1 MTTTTETIAT
11 PALPARRRVP
21 RVRSVV
27 AAFVVGAILATTA
40 GAVSLAAYSQ
50 MHAGKILPGVH
61 VGTVDVSGLD
71 RAVAADRLNAAFA
84 SYGQGK
90 LVLSVGTTSE
100 QIAYSDIGRGPDV
113 NAMLDAAFAVGRGGS
128 AADQTVAMLRTLTNG
143 EVVEPRVT
151 FDRDRLSQKFAVIA
165 ARVDRDTV
173 DGEVKTVSGG
183 FNVTQAVEGT
193 YFDYQAASDQLA
205 AQLSQTSAPAEL
217 RVSFEPTVLHPTIT
231 ADATAEAQ
239 AAATRMTKPIL
250 LEAGD
255 EQWTLPATTVR
266 SWIDFGLVNGTYGPQ
281 VDAAAVKKAVAKLA
295 ARIDR
300 SPVNAKFLFGK
311 SNRVVGV
318 TQSSNGR
325 ALDVAATTARIV
337 AVVNARGSAGLSP
350 TESVAPA
357 LVTKV
362 PRLTTEVARK
372 SAPLMRPLASWTTY
386 YEVGSHN
393 GFSANI
399 TVPSMYINGTVVAPG
414 EWFSYLQAIGPITT
428 ARGFK
433 FGGAIINGR
442 SVEGTTLGG
451 GMCSSSTTLFNA
463 VARSG
468 FQIGARR
475 NHYYY
480 IARYPLGLDATVFI
494 DGGYAQDM
502 TWRNDT
508 QYPVLIRA
516 IARPGMIRF
525 TLYSV
530 PTGRSVSLSRPSVK
544 NYISGYTV
552 TRNTTS
558 LPAGTYKQVEYAAN
572 GQDVW
577 VTRTVRDRS
586 GRVIHQE
593 TYYSHYTRMIGIIL
607 HGVA

>member
-1 MTTTTETIAT
+1 MTTTTDTIPNAGLAT
-11 PALPARRRVP
+11 RRRLP
-21 RVRSVV
+21 RARTVV
-27 AAFVVGAILATTA
+27 VAFVVGAILATTA
-40 GAVSLAAYSQ
+40 GAFSLAAYSQ

-61 VGTVDVSGLD
+61 VGAVDVSGLD
-71 RAVAADRLNAAFA
+71 RAAAAERLKAQFA
-84 SYGQGK
+84 SYGQGT
-90 LVLSVGTTSE
+90 LALSVGATSE
-100 QIAYSDIGRGPDV
+100 QISYADLGRRPDMD
-113 NAMLDAAFAVGRGGS
+113 AMLDAAFAVGRGGS
-128 AADQTVAMLRTLTNG
+128 AADETIGMLRTLTNG
-143 EVVEPRVT
+143 EVVQPRVT
-151 FDRDRLSQKFAVIA
+151 FDRDRLTQAFSTIA
-165 ARVDRDTV
+165 AKLDRDPV
-173 DGEVKTVSGG
+173 DGGVKVVPGG
-183 FNVTQAVEGT
+183 FSVTQAVEGAT
-193 YFDYQAASDQLA
+193 FDYHAASDQVA
-205 AQLSQTSAPAEL
+205 TQLSDTNAPAEL
-217 RVSFEPTVLHPTIT
+217 RASFEPTVLQPAIT
-231 ADATAEAQ
+231 ATATAEAQ
-239 AAATRMTKPIL
+239 AAAVRMTKPIV
-250 LEAGD
+250 LEAGA
-255 EQWTLPATTVR
+255 EHWTLSAATVR
-266 SWIDFGLVNGTYGPQ
+266 GWIDFAVVDGVYGPQ
-281 VDAAAVKKAVAKLA
+281 VDAAAVQKSIAKLGKK
-295 ARIDR
+295 IDR

-318 TQSSNGR
+318 TSSSNGR
-325 ALDVAATTARIV
+325 TLDENLTTARIV
-337 AVVNARGSAGLSP
+337 AVLNARGNAGLSP
-350 TESVAPA
+350 TESVSPA

-414 EWFSYLQAIGPITT
+414 DWFSYLKTIGPITT

-433 FGGAIINGR
+433 LGGAIINGR

-463 VARSG
+463 ALRSG

-502 TWRNDT
+502 TFRNDT
-508 QYPVLIRA
+508 NYPVLIRA
-516 IARPGMIRF
+516 YARPGVIRF

-530 PTGRSVSLSRPSVK
+530 PTGRTVSLTRPIVK
-544 NYISGYTV
+544 NYIAGYTV

-593 TYYSHYTRMIGIIL
+593 TYYSHYQRMIGVIL

>member
-71 RAVAADRLNAAFA
+71 RTVAADRLKAAFA

-128 AADQTVAMLRTLTNG
+128 AADQTVGMLRTLTNG

-165 ARVDRDTV
+165 ARVDRDPV
-173 DGEVKTVSGG
+173 DGEVKAVSGG
-183 FNVTQAVEGT
+183 FNVTQAVEGA

-239 AAATRMTKPIL
+239 AAAARMTKPIL
-250 LEAGD
+250 LEAGK
-255 EQWTLPATTVR
+255 EQWTVPAATVR
-266 SWIDFGLVNGTYGPQ
+266 GWIDFGLFDGTYGPQ
-281 VDAAAVKKAVAKLA
+281 VDATAVRKAVAKLA

-300 SPVNAKFLFGK
+300 SPVNAKFLFGND
-311 SNRVVGV
+311 NRVVGV
-318 TQSSNGR
+318 TESSNGR
-325 ALDVAATTARIV
+325 ALDVAATTARII
-337 AVVNARGSAGLSP
+337 AVVNARGGAGLSP

-372 SAPLMRPLASWTTY
+372 SAPLMRPLGSWTTY

-414 EWFSYLQAIGPITT
+414 EWFSYLKAIGPITT
-428 ARGFK
+428 ARGFR
-433 FGGAIINGR
+433 FGGAIIDGR

-463 VARSG
+463 VLRSG

-494 DGGYAQDM
+494 DGGYA
-502 TWRNDT
+502 
-508 QYPVLIRA
+508 
-516 IARPGMIRF
+516 
-525 TLYSV
+525 
-530 PTGRSVSLSRPSVK
+530 
-544 NYISGYTV
+544 
-552 TRNTTS
+552 
-558 LPAGTYKQVEYAAN
+558 
-572 GQDVW
+572 
-577 VTRTVRDRS
+577 
-586 GRVIHQE
+586 
-593 TYYSHYTRMIGIIL
+593 
-607 HGVA
+607 